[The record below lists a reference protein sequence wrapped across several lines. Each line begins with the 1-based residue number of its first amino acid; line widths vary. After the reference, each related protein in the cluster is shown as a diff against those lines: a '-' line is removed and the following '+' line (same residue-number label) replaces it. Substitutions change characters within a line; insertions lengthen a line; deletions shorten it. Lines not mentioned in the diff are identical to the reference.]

1 MHFKVHGSG
10 KNLFGDG
17 FAVWYARDRNQLGK
31 YDLRWNF
38 LDKKTEFIRIT
49 FAHTVKYFFWLRFV
63 GPVFGNKDFFV
74 GLGIFMDTYSNHNG
88 PHNVRLKTS

>member
-1 MHFKVHGSG
+1 MFICENFQALMVKNWELHVHFKVHGSG

-38 LDKKTEFIRIT
+38 LDKKMNLLE
-49 FAHTVKYFFWLRFV
+49 L
-63 GPVFGNKDFFV
+63 
-74 GLGIFMDTYSNHNG
+74 
-88 PHNVRLKTS
+88 

>member
-1 MHFKVHGSG
+1 MFICEIFQPLMVKNWELHVHFKVHGSG

-49 FAHTVKYFFWLRFV
+49 FAHTVKYFF
-63 GPVFGNKDFFV
+63 
-74 GLGIFMDTYSNHNG
+74 
-88 PHNVRLKTS
+88 